1 MLSRTAARYAP
12 LRDQRTTAAALLVP
26 SYRYRIHSA
35 PPRPRSYYLKYYRYR
50 IRNG

>member
-26 SYRYRIHSA
+26 SYRYRIQRTTA
-35 PPRPRSYYLKYYRYR
+35 AALVRYRRYR

>member
-26 SYRYRIHSA
+26 SYRYRIQRTTAAAGS
-35 PPRPRSYYLKYYRYR
+35 YYRYR